1 MTGNPVAAELVRVTL
16 ARRAELAILRSIVK
30 LLDGREWDG
39 ETCSD
44 IADVLRDANYTVRD
58 ISEVES

>member
-1 MTGNPVAAELVRVTL
+1 MTDTVGRMGMDTLRAIVA
-16 ARRAELAILRSIVK
+16 

-58 ISEVES
+58 ISEVEP